1 MSKEQSN
8 IVEYLVCVIGAFAKQ
23 FSLTNAKAYQ
33 YLRQYKGLDF
43 LTKHYDIEHT
53 QSIEDAVEDITI
65 VCNRHGGHGSNVSI
79 ETIDLKRGRKGK
91 DFGQGFYLSADRNQ
105 AQMMAERTVD
115 REESGKATLTTFEFD
130 EDILKNHTTMKVKV
144 FEGYSKEW
152 AEFIMMNRRNK
163 TDKQAHDYDI
173 VYGPIADDK
182 VGLTNCNI
190 SKWTS

>member
-1 MSKEQSN
+1 MKL
-8 IVEYLVCVIGAFAKQ
+8 Y
-23 FSLTNAKAYQ
+23 
-33 YLRQYKGLDF
+33 
-43 LTKHYDIEHT
+43 
-53 QSIEDAVEDITI
+53 
-65 VCNRHGGHGSNVSI
+65 HGSNVSI

-163 TDKQAHDYDI
+163 TDRLLHKIENDE
-173 VYGPIADDK
+173 
-182 VGLTNCNI
+182 
-190 SKWTS
+190 

>member
-1 MSKEQSN
+1 MKL
-8 IVEYLVCVIGAFAKQ
+8 Y
-23 FSLTNAKAYQ
+23 
-33 YLRQYKGLDF
+33 
-43 LTKHYDIEHT
+43 
-53 QSIEDAVEDITI
+53 
-65 VCNRHGGHGSNVSI
+65 HGSNVSI

-152 AEFIMMNRRNK
+152 AEFKLQYIQMDELIRQLSFVRPTFQFFFGTKRAIRLLHKIEN
-163 TDKQAHDYDI
+163 DE
-173 VYGPIADDK
+173 
-182 VGLTNCNI
+182 
-190 SKWTS
+190 